1 MIIKTQKIKS
11 LIFIYIGLLLGIIII
26 LQILLYSFLCI
37 EGDKIIY
44 SIFDSIAQNTA
55 TQIEELNE
63 NIAEISFSLSTNSL
77 IQTAIYD
84 SSPRD
89 HVQNLNYLQNTINDY
104 KMRNNSIV
112 MLSLVNKGK
121 QFMSSEDLPMYSI
134 IRDIISDI
142 KAQNKTSAHYA
153 SSFFYNNEPYFAYIT
168 PVTPLKIS
176 YTKTDTYDNYVI
188 AIYTIELKNSI
199 YKNLIDDNM
208 LNYTMT
214 DFDSNIILSADVNK
228 LGTPIE
234 SDEIATTHFYK
245 TIPIENTDWSLTVQ
259 TPQKSISLLDNFST
273 FFIISTL
280 LMYVVSLAII
290 LKLFNGIIIKRI
302 NKLKEST
309 LRVIGNDTSYRIKY
323 EYADEL
329 NDIARVL
336 NQVLEKLHTTHKE
349 NIHTLEKLHDAEM
362 LQKNTQIIYLTGQ
375 ISPHFLYNSMSYIQG
390 VAFKYNAKEI
400 VEIVI
405 SMSKVFRYFSNN
417 IQFSNVQKDLDC
429 AIEYFNVLNLR
440 RRHQLKLINNID
452 DSLLCIPCLK
462 MIFQPILENILEHAF
477 DLEETGTITISSI
490 PNDEKVIIQIS
501 DNGKGISEDKLDE
514 INQNLKN
521 FDLNKLQ
528 NQTHIGISNVHARL
542 RLYYNNDSG
551 LSIVSS
557 PNKGTSIRIVFDK
570 VLPQKEEHKTLK
582 DD

>member
-1 MIIKTQKIKS
+1 VIIKSQKIKS

-44 SIFDSIAQNTA
+44 SIFDSIAQNTV
-55 TQIEELNE
+55 TQIKELNE
-63 NIAEISFSLSTNSL
+63 SVSDIAFSLTTNSL

-104 KMRNNSIV
+104 KMRNKNIV
-112 MLSLVNKGK
+112 MLTLVNKGK
-121 QFMSSEDLPMYSI
+121 VFISSEDLPMYST
-134 IRDIISDI
+134 IRDIVNDI
-142 KAQNKTSAHYA
+142 KSQNKTSAHYA

-176 YTKTDTYDNYVI
+176 YTKTHTYDNYVI
-188 AIYTIELKNSI
+188 AIYAIELKNSI

-214 DFDSNIILSADVNK
+214 DSDSNIILSADATK
-228 LGTPIE
+228 LGTHIKSNE
-234 SDEIATTHFYK
+234 FAAAQFHK
-245 TIPIENTDWSLTVQ
+245 TMPIENTDWSLTVQ

-273 FFIISTL
+273 LFIISTL
-280 LMYVVSLAII
+280 LMYVISLAII

-309 LRVIGNDTSYRIKY
+309 LRVIDNDISYRIKY
-323 EYADEL
+323 DYTDEL
-329 NDIARVL
+329 SDIGIVL

-417 IQFSNVQKDLDC
+417 IQFSNIQRDMDC
-429 AIEYFNVLNLR
+429 AIEYFKVLNSR

-452 DSLLCIPCLK
+452 ESLLGIACLK
-462 MIFQPILENILEHAF
+462 MIFQPIFENILEHAF

-490 PNDEKVIIQIS
+490 PNDEKVIIEIA
-501 DNGKGISEDKLDE
+501 DNGKGIPEDKLNE
-514 INQNLKN
+514 INQNLIN
-521 FDLNKLQ
+521 FNLDKLQ

-542 RLYYNNDSG
+542 RLYYNNESG
-551 LSIVSS
+551 ISIISS
-557 PNKGTSIRIVFDK
+557 PNNGTCIRIVFDK
-570 VLPQKEEHKTLK
+570 TLPSKSEN
-582 DD
+582 